1 MRFYLPIM
9 IKLNIG
15 LLFLLLTVVFSCKK
29 KDDESV
35 LGLDVQPEND
45 LVGVTI
51 SDSASVFMHTQKVD
65 ASRSYND
72 QYKYLGS
79 NQDLIF
85 GRTDASIYTN
95 FSIANNL
102 TNVSFG
108 TNPVLDSAEIVIRYL
123 GQFLGD
129 TSTVLTF
136 DVYTLNEKLTSDS
149 LYKTNSTVSKSNSK
163 VSSINGRINHRG
175 SVLCLIL
182 PFDKNLAQY
191 ILQTTSNL
199 TNNTAFLNAYKGFYI
214 TTSNSSLS
222 GPGSGAIYRLNLD
235 DDLSGVNVY
244 YHDGNSVSSKGETF
258 KFTFRGVDALRFN
271 HIKHNYTSGA
281 TSNLYDQ
288 IYGDGTSDTL
298 KGNSNVYLNSFGGTR
313 VRLYLP
319 YLKNFSD
326 SQVVSISRAEL
337 TIKIDEIVSPYTANY
352 GYPANLALL
361 ACGSD
366 GSEELVW
373 DQLESSDFVK
383 YGGNY
388 NSTSKLYTFNIAR
401 QMQKIV
407 SGTISN
413 YGFYLVN
420 ANPSKSVVI
429 RRDNR
434 LERVVL
440 GGKNNVTYKPSFKV
454 TYIKYPYDK

>member
-1 MRFYLPIM
+1 M
-9 IKLNIG
+9 
-15 LLFLLLTVVFSCKK
+15 
-29 KDDESV
+29 D
-35 LGLDVQPEND
+35 
-45 LVGVTI
+45 
-51 SDSASVFMHTQKVD
+51 
-65 ASRSYND
+65 ND

-79 NQDLIF
+79 NQDPIF

-102 TNVSFG
+102 TNVTFG
-108 TNPVLDSAEIVIRYL
+108 SNPVLDSAEIVISFL

-136 DVYTLNEKLTSDS
+136 DVYTLTEKLTSDS
-149 LYKTNSTVSKSNSK
+149 LYRTNSTVSKSSSK
-163 VSSINGRINHRG
+163 VSSVNARIGHRG
-175 SVLCLIL
+175 SIPCLIFPL
-182 PFDKNLAQY
+182 DKNLAQY
-191 ILQTTSNL
+191 MLQTTSNL
-199 TNNTAFLNAYKGFYI
+199 TNNTAFINAYKGFYI
-214 TTSNSSLS
+214 TTANSSLS

-235 DDLSGVNVY
+235 DDISGVNLY
-244 YHDGNSVSSKGETF
+244 YHDGNSISSKGESF
-258 KFTFRGVDALRFN
+258 KFTFRGIDALRFN
-271 HIKHNYTSGA
+271 HIKHNYISST
-281 TSNLYDQ
+281 TFLDYQ
-288 IYGDGTSDTL
+288 INQGDTA

-313 VRLYLP
+313 VRVYIP

-326 SQVVSISRAEL
+326 SQTVSISRAEL
-337 TIKIDEIVSPYTANY
+337 TIKIDEIVSPYSVDY

-366 GSEELVW
+366 GSEELVY

-388 NSTSKLYTFNIAR
+388 NSTGKLYTFNIAR

-407 SGTISN
+407 TKTISN

-434 LERVVL
+434 MERVVI
-440 GGKNNVTYKPSFKV
+440 GGKNNATYKPTFKV